1 MRLGAKG
8 WLSAEEEAAL
18 EQRIARV
25 ERKTSAEVRIH
36 VERRCPGD
44 VMDRAAECFEA
55 LKMHQTAARNGVL
68 LYLALK
74 DRKFAVL
81 GDIGIHQHVGDTF
94 WKSVEFAAKPHL
106 VESEWSKALDAATA
120 AVGDALAEH
129 FPWTPEDV
137 NELTNAISWGW

>member
-1 MRLGAKG
+1 MRLGAQS
-8 WLSAEEEAAL
+8 WLSAEEEAGL
-18 EQRIARV
+18 EQRIAQV
-25 ERKTSAEVRIH
+25 ERNTSAEVRIH
-36 VERRCPGD
+36 VERRCPGE

-55 LKMHQTAARNGVL
+55 LNMHQTVARNGVL
-68 LYLALK
+68 IYLAVK

-81 GDIGIHQHVGDTF
+81 GDIGIHQHVGDSF
-94 WKSVEFAAKPHL
+94 WKSVELAARQHL